1 MVGILWIYSW
11 LSSYQELRIVL
22 RILKEQLAPQSFMKF
37 EIQDLKK

>member
-1 MVGILWIYSW
+1 MVGIYEYSW

-37 EIQDLKK
+37 KIQDLKK